1 MNTPLFIFFLVL
13 AGITAVYSGVLLT
26 FVYGLSR
33 LKHNQRAQH
42 TKWPSVSVIVP
53 ARNEAEVLERT
64 LESLLA
70 QEYKG
75 DWEIM
80 VVDDR
85 STDNTPFIL
94 ADLQRRETRIKVVT
108 VIEKNPPSP
117 KKNAL
122 ATGIAASSGEII
134 VTTDA
139 DCIYDPCWLHGLVS
153 HMAQDVGVV
162 AGLTI
167 FDLPQDVD
175 SVPSWQKI
183 QWLDFFVQNFLAAG
197 AMGLNHPASCNG
209 SNLAFRRSVYSKI
222 SGWGKYAKV
231 VSGDDV
237 LFAQRVGLE
246 TKWKVVFAATQETIV
261 RSLPVETFRELMHQR
276 LRWASKGLSYRG
288 SMLSFLFGI
297 YLYHLALIAA
307 PIIGIVYPPAWLW
320 IIGILAGK
328 TLIDYF
334 VVRQGCRTFR
344 QERLLPYFF
353 AFAFAQTFFIPF
365 FGFAGLLLPYRW
377 KGGWYRTARLPRT
390 MSRNIWRIRRF
401 VRSRRQPE
409 STLP

>member
-1 MNTPLFIFFLVL
+1 MTLPLTIFFIAL
-13 AGITAVYSGVLLT
+13 AAITAVYSGILMT
-26 FVYGLSR
+26 FVFGLR
-33 LKHNQRAQH
+33 KLKFNHYAEQK
-42 TKWPSVSVIVP
+42 KWPSVSVIVP

-64 LESLLA
+64 LNSLLA
-70 QEYKG
+70 QQYEG

-85 STDNTPFIL
+85 STDQTPFIL
-94 ADLQRRETRIKVVT
+94 AELQQREPRLKVVT

-139 DCIYDPCWLHGLVS
+139 DCIYDPMWLKGMVS
-153 HMAQDVGVV
+153 HMSQDAGVV

-167 FDLPQDVD
+167 FDLPQGT
-175 SVPSWQKI
+175 VPAWQKI

-209 SNLAFRRSVYSKI
+209 SNLAFRRAVYSKI
-222 SGWGKYAKV
+222 SGWGKFARV

-246 TKWKVVFAATQETIV
+246 TDWKVVFAATPETIV

-288 SMLSFLFGI
+288 SMLAFLFGV
-297 YLYHLALIAA
+297 YFYHLALIAA
-307 PIIGIVYPPAWLW
+307 PIAGVFNPASWAW
-320 IIGILAGK
+320 IIGIIAGK
-328 TLIDYF
+328 TAMDYA
-334 VVRQGCRTFR
+334 VVRQGCRIFR
-344 QERLLPYFF
+344 QERLLPYFLPF
-353 AFAFAQTFFIPF
+353 AFVQTFFIPF